1 MTLLETMAECV
12 QVVQRIIDVL
22 FPGNAPACSLTNL
35 DMSRLCVFAGMRKA
49 PARQSGKSYQ
59 HHESSLLAR
68 DLATASQAILSPY
81 IQHQHR
87 KQPDN
92 ANPPRS
98 DWELLALLEK
108 PQDRIELCL
117 ESRRAKLATMVRD
130 WQGGPGALGPSRIG
144 YPTTQSYAV
153 EHFTVS

>member
-1 MTLLETMAECV
+1 MSKSCNASSMFSSLAMPQL
-12 QVVQRIIDVL
+12 VL
-22 FPGNAPACSLTNL
+22 SQTSTCLG
-35 DMSRLCVFAGMRKA
+35 FA
-49 PARQSGKSYQ
+49 
-59 HHESSLLAR
+59 SLLACEKPLHDR
-68 DLATASQAILSPY
+68 AAKATSITNLLFWREILPLLLKQFYLPTSNTS
-81 IQHQHR
+81 I

-98 DWELLALLEK
+98 DWELLAILEK